1 MKTLLHVCCGPCAS
15 GCVPVLKGPGREV
28 TMLFANSNIDT
39 REEFEKRRAE
49 AERLARIDGVGFA
62 SLEYDHGEWLREVAE
77 GFEHE
82 PECGERCARC
92 FRYNLGKAA
101 EYAKA
106 HGYGE
111 FTTSLTV
118 SPLKVSAMVFAA
130 ASEVAEVRVDTAGG
144 VPADSSP
151 VFLPVD
157 FKAHGGFARSIRRAA
172 ELGLYRQNYCGC
184 EFSKF
189 RWRMHRK
196 DETESTNVD
205 ALSGSHGDVYTAD
218 FQTAGRGRLDHRWL
232 SPPGT
237 NLMMSAVL
245 DVSGIAPERVATFPL
260 VVGLAVAKALER
272 LGLRRRIV
280 PWLGG
285 RVALKWP
292 NDVLVD
298 GRKIAGILCERHGDC
313 VIAGIGVNVRQREF
327 PAEIADR
334 ATSLLLATGR
344 EMKVSQVRGEVLG
357 QLWKWYGI
365 WRERGFEAVH
375 PEIAAIDFLK
385 GRELEVRQTDED
397 PQPLRGGCGGIM
409 PDGTLDVGGTRVYA
423 GEAHVSNI
431 GI

>member
-1 MKTLLHVCCGPCAS
+1 MKSLLHVCCGPCAS
-15 GCVPVLKGPGREV
+15 GCVPALKDLGREV

-39 REEFEKRRAE
+39 RVEFEKRKAE
-49 AERLARIDGVGFA
+49 AEKLARIDGVGFA
-62 SLEYDHGEWLREVAE
+62 SLEYDHEEWLREVAA

-92 FRYNLGKAA
+92 FRYNLRKAA

-106 HGYGE
+106 HGFGE

-118 SPLKVSAMVFAA
+118 SPLKVSSMVFAA
-130 ASEVAEVRVDTAGG
+130 ASDAAGQAGG
-144 VPADSSP
+144 PS
-151 VFLPVD
+151 FLPID
-157 FKAHGGFARSIRRAA
+157 FKAHGGSARSIQRAA

-189 RWRMHRK
+189 RWRIHRK
-196 DETESTNVD
+196 EETESTNLD
-205 ALSGSHGDVYTAD
+205 ALAGSHGDVYTAD
-218 FQTAGRGRLDHRWL
+218 YQTAGRGRLDHRWI

-237 NLMMSAVL
+237 NLMMSAVM
-245 DVSGIAPERVATFPL
+245 DVSGIAPERVVTFPL
-260 VVGLAVAKALER
+260 VVGLAVAKALEG
-272 LGLRRRIV
+272 LGSRSRFV
-280 PWLGG
+280 PWLEG

-298 GRKIAGILCERHGDC
+298 GRKIAGILCERHGDN

-327 PAEIADR
+327 APEIADR

-344 EMKVSQVRGEVLG
+344 EMKVSQVRGEVLA
-357 QLWKWYGI
+357 QLWKWHGI

-385 GRELEVRQTDED
+385 GRRIEVLQTDKD
-397 PQPLRGGCGGIM
+397 PQPLAGDCGGIQ
-409 PDGTLDVGGTRVYA
+409 PDGTLDVGGAKVYA
-423 GEAHVSNI
+423 GEAHVMLSRS
-431 GI
+431 